1 MIDDTTYAWRTG
13 VFEGTRVSH
22 AEDRATNL
30 IEGNLRKP
38 ETLMEDNK
46 LSNTAGSAKIQELA
60 TTGPSLV

>member
-1 MIDDTTYAWRTG
+1 MHGAPAFLREHAFPMRKTG
-13 VFEGTRVSH
+13 R
-22 AEDRATNL
+22 TNL
-30 IEGNLRKP
+30 IGGNLRKP